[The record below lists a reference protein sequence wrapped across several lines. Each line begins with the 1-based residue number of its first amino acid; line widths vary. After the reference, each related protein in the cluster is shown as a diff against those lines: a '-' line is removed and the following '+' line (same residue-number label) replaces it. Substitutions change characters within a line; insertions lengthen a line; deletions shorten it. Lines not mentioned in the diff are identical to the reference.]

1 MKRSYTTLILLVLGL
16 LAFSACT
23 DSVASPTPTP
33 TATATPTPTPTP
45 TDTVSSCYADFFAEP
60 TECEGPTWVQ
70 FTDQSTGEITNWE
83 WDFGDGETSTERD
96 PRHYYSSDG
105 SYSVTLIITGP
116 DCEDRLT
123 RDNYIE
129 VTGCRT

>member
-1 MKRSYTTLILLVLGL
+1 MKRSYTILILLVLGL

-33 TATATPTPTPTP
+33 TPTP
-45 TDTVSSCYADFFAEP
+45 TDTVSSCYTDFFAEP

-83 WDFGDGETSTERD
+83 WDFDGDGTIDSTEQN
-96 PRHYYSSDG
+96 PEHYYSRDG
-105 SYSVTLIITGP
+105 FYSVTLIITGP